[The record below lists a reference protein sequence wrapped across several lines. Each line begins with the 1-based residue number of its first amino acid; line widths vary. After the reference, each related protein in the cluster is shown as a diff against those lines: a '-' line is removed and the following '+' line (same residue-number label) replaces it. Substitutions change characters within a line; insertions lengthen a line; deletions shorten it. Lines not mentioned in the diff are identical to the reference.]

1 MTVESKDTF
10 RLLGM
15 VEDAADM
22 SESLLGN
29 LSKAAF
35 SPMDVVVVVT
45 LAAMDESEGKENRSY
60 APSNGSE
67 DAEPV
72 VLAPESL
79 ESKVVQADDNSNLEG
94 NEEDLEDAASFFS
107 FSANFFDV
115 GCGLEEVPVLS
126 FKGVVYCT
134 DRLSKI
140 MSSCRL
146 FVVDN
151 GVAVMA
157 P

>member
-29 LSKAAF
+29 LSTAAF
-35 SPMDVVVVVT
+35 SPKDVVVVVT
-45 LAAMDESEGKENRSY
+45 LAAMDESEGNENRSY

-94 NEEDLEDAASFFS
+94 NEEDLEDVASFFS

-115 GCGLEEVPVLS
+115 GCGLEEVPVVS
-126 FKGVVYCT
+126 FNGVVYCT
-134 DRLSKI
+134 ERLRRI

-146 FVVDN
+146 FVLDN